1 MFMVQQP
8 QYLKTYKK
16 KKKKAFF
23 KEQSKICAC
32 V

>member
-1 MFMVQQP
+1 MFMVQQH
-8 QYLKTYKK
+8 QYLKTYK